1 MKRWQLWVRVSLT
14 QTVHTIIYASNEIEA
29 KLIGEAQ
36 YGNGNVLNYTEL
48 TD

>member
-14 QTVHTIIYASNEIEA
+14 QTVHTIIYASNAIEA

-36 YGNGNVLNYTEL
+36 YGHGSVLNYTEI

>member
-14 QTVHTIIYASNEIEA
+14 QTVHTLIYASNAIEA

-36 YGNGNVLNYTEL
+36 YGVGNVLNYTEI